1 MAEQV
6 TIKVFVTFENGQWLV
21 SSGGKVNGRFQ
32 TMREVDQMLAMSRLV
47 ADRVKDRK
55 VRIVTFVD
63 MANPGETIF

>member
-1 MAEQV
+1 MEKPV
-6 TIKVFVTFENGQWLV
+6 VVKVFVTFENGQWIV
-21 SSGGKVNGRFQ
+21 TSGGKVNGKFQ

>member
-1 MAEQV
+1 MEKPV
-6 TIKVFVTFENGQWLV
+6 VVKVFVTFENGQWIV
-21 SSGGKVNGRFQ
+21 TSGGKVNGKFQ

-47 ADRVKDRK
+47 ADRVTDRK

>member
-47 ADRVKDRK
+47 ANKVTDRK